1 MVVSILLF
9 LFSFPFTFTFN
20 GMEIQL
26 NVEDTR
32 NLLLDLTNNNVL
44 VDLYNKQ
51 PKIDPVFT
59 DALNGCINNFIL
71 FYFILFYFT
80 SLNC

>member
-1 MVVSILLF
+1 MVVPILLF
-9 LFSFPFTFTFN
+9 SFTFTFPFTFN

-44 VDLYNKQ
+44 VELYNKQ

-71 FYFILFYFT
+71 FYFIL
-80 SLNC
+80 LR